1 MYPSKNA
8 FSKLLPQKIHFKF
21 AFLKTLL
28 PQILTFQKFSLEM
41 ELPSFE
47 IKKSSYIFPKMK
59 FLNFRK
65 WKPLKTLLT
74 FQEGT
79 SRAQKI
85 KKFTLKKFPLFEEME
100 FSRRKLK
107 KNSYISGRNFHVP
120 SLKKFLIF
128 FLIVLKNEFIIFF
141 FIVSKK

>member
-1 MYPSKNA
+1 M
-8 FSKLLPQKIHFKF
+8 LPQKIHFKF
-21 AFLKTLL
+21 AFLKKLL
-28 PQILTFQKFSLEM
+28 PQILTFQKCSLEM
-41 ELPSFE
+41 ELS
-47 IKKSSYIFPKMK
+47 SSYIFPKIK
-59 FLNFRK
+59 FLYFRK

-85 KKFTLKKFPLFEEME
+85 KKFTLKKFSLFEKME
-100 FSRRKLK
+100 LSRRKLK
-107 KNSYISGRNFHVP
+107 KNSYISGRNFQVP

-141 FIVSKK
+141 FIVFKK